1 MSFRIAHVTLT
12 VRDYGEA
19 IAFYVEKLGFDLLE
33 DTDLGAGKRW
43 VRVRPVGS
51 SGTGI
56 LLARAVDAKQVAS
69 VGNQTGGRVFLF
81 VETDDFKRDYE
92 ALSARGVSFVR
103 GPSEETYG
111 TVAVFED
118 LYGNRF
124 DLIERRGD
132 QASRDTSSSPSSP
145 FAIDHVAFP
154 CFDVAATHRFYTE
167 VLGATLRHAQSGP
180 AEVWNSKAYLLLAF
194 ELPGG
199 VVLDFFSFEGLA
211 RPADDGLPRD
221 IRHVG
226 VALPTRGDVERV
238 RARFEERSIPFWLE
252 THDVDDVHVYVTDP
266 NGVVVEILARQDG
279 VAARARDPRASQRVL
294 DAWLAAAMTRTVTP

>member
-1 MSFRIAHVTLT
+1 
-12 VRDYGEA
+12 
-19 IAFYVEKLGFDLLE
+19 
-33 DTDLGAGKRW
+33 
-43 VRVRPVGS
+43 
-51 SGTGI
+51 
-56 LLARAVDAKQVAS
+56 
-69 VGNQTGGRVFLF
+69 
-81 VETDDFKRDYE
+81 
-92 ALSARGVSFVR
+92 
-103 GPSEETYG
+103 
-111 TVAVFED
+111 
-118 LYGNRF
+118 
-124 DLIERRGD
+124 
-132 QASRDTSSSPSSP
+132 
-145 FAIDHVAFP
+145 
-154 CFDVAATHRFYTE
+154 
-167 VLGATLRHAQSGP
+167 
-180 AEVWNSKAYLLLAF
+180 
-194 ELPGG
+194 